1 MMIRSLANPYAAVP
15 ALAAVA
21 AGAIFVTVG
30 LYWVRVFN
38 ASPEPVAVQIAQP
51 APLNVS
57 ASTLLFGPGP
67 GRPVRDAIQLRGILA
82 FDADHAAAVVSRNGE
97 VARIVHVGGTVG
109 DSAKVVDI
117 RARSIVVESNGARQ
131 EIAMPP
137 AQQPT
142 AFIR

>member
-1 MMIRSLANPYAAVP
+1 MIRSLANPLAAVP
-15 ALAAVA
+15 TVAALA

-38 ASPEPVAVQIAQP
+38 TSPEPVAVQVAQP
-51 APLNVS
+51 TPLDVS
-57 ASTLLFGPGP
+57 AGTRLFGPGP

-82 FDADHAAAVVSRNGE
+82 FDADHAAAVVSHNGE
-97 VARIVHVGGTVG
+97 AVRIVRLGSTVG
-109 DSAKVVDI
+109 DSVKVVEI
-117 RARSIVVESNGARQ
+117 RARSIVIDSNGARQ

-137 AQQPT
+137 TQQPT